1 MVYEVQPKVDWDKG
15 KAVMYLLETLE
26 LDRDDVVTM
35 YVGDDVTDEDA
46 FESLEGRG
54 IGIFVGR
61 ADDPEVA
68 GRTTSADYVLY
79 TIPEVEKVLDGL
91 AR

>member
-1 MVYEVQPKVDWDKG
+1 
-15 KAVMYLLETLE
+15 
-26 LDRDDVVTM
+26 
-35 YVGDDVTDEDA
+35 VTDEDA
-46 FESLEGRG
+46 FEALEGRG
-54 IGIFVGR
+54 IGVFVGY

-79 TIPEVEKVLDGL
+79 TIPEVETFLDGL